1 MFSLT
6 AINHVI
12 NSSTECFQITVEM
25 VEQQKLKSL
34 ITTQSASTANYE
46 AGDTKNSLN
55 RRRRWRS

>member
-12 NSSTECFQITVEM
+12 NSSTECSQITVEM
-25 VEQQKLKSL
+25 VEQKKLKSL
-34 ITTQSASTANYE
+34 ITKQSTSTANE